1 MFWLTEVP
9 LYIFSSSEIPCSRL
23 LSLTSS
29 IELRGSKSSSSGF
42 AVVLDDMSPTVT
54 VIAAPIEIVELVLVD
69 DGDDVDSAGIV
80 DKVVVVVVVLF
91 AVADV
96 AFVVVAVVVFTFF
109 VVFAVVGGVVVVDAV
124 TMRLVVTSN
133 ILRFV
138 LFLIILLS
146 SSPIEVGGGALPEM
160 FQVVAD

>member
-1 MFWLTEVP
+1 MP
-9 LYIFSSSEIPCSRL
+9 LYIFSLSEIPCSRL

-29 IELRGSKSSSSGF
+29 IELRGSKSSSFGF
-42 AVVLDDMSPTVT
+42 AVVLDDMSSTVT
-54 VIAAPIEIVELVLVD
+54 VIAAPIEVVELVLVD
-69 DGDDVDSAGIV
+69 DGDNVDSAGVV
-80 DKVVVVVVVLF
+80 DKVVFVLLLF

-109 VVFAVVGGVVVVDAV
+109 VVFAVVGGAVVVDAV
-124 TMRLVVTSN
+124 TMRLVVISN

-146 SSPIEVGGGALPEM
+146 SSPIEVGRGALPEM

>member
-1 MFWLTEVP
+1 MP
-9 LYIFSSSEIPCSRL
+9 LYIFSLSEIPCSRL

-29 IELRGSKSSSSGF
+29 IELRGSKSSSFGF
-42 AVVLDDMSPTVT
+42 AVVLDDMSSTVT
-54 VIAAPIEIVELVLVD
+54 VIAAPIEVVELVLVD
-69 DGDDVDSAGIV
+69 DGDNVDSAGVV
-80 DKVVVVVVVLF
+80 DKVVFVLRLF

-96 AFVVVAVVVFTFF
+96 AFVVVAVVVSTFF
-109 VVFAVVGGVVVVDAV
+109 VVFAVVGGAVVVDAV
-124 TMRLVVTSN
+124 TMRLVVISN

-146 SSPIEVGGGALPEM
+146 SSPIEVGRGALPEM

>member
-1 MFWLTEVP
+1 MP
-9 LYIFSSSEIPCSRL
+9 LYIFSLSEIPCSRL

-29 IELRGSKSSSSGF
+29 IELRGSKSSSFGF
-42 AVVLDDMSPTVT
+42 AVVLDDMSSTVT
-54 VIAAPIEIVELVLVD
+54 VIAAPIEVVELVLVD
-69 DGDDVDSAGIV
+69 DGDNVDSAGVV
-80 DKVVVVVVVLF
+80 DKVVFVLRLF

-96 AFVVVAVVVFTFF
+96 AFVVVAVVVFTSF
-109 VVFAVVGGVVVVDAV
+109 VVFAVVGGAVVVDAV
-124 TMRLVVTSN
+124 TMRLVVISN

-146 SSPIEVGGGALPEM
+146 SSPIEVGRGALPEM

>member
-1 MFWLTEVP
+1 MP
-9 LYIFSSSEIPCSRL
+9 LYIFSLSEIPCSRL

-80 DKVVVVVVVLF
+80 DKVVVVVVLF

-124 TMRLVVTSN
+124 TMRLVVISN